1 MQMVKKI
8 LIMLGLVWLGFF
20 VLMPK
25 QELYYKLEEVL
36 EKQSIVMNEKQKDEG
51 LFSLTLHQVD
61 VYVKGIKL
69 ATIEK
74 VDFFTLLFYSSVT
87 CEDVML
93 DDSLKA
99 MAPTQITTAKATH
112 AIWAPLKI
120 NLNAQGPFG
129 SVEGSMHLNDRSVR
143 LDFNESKGIEML
155 KSSLKQDE
163 KGWYYETSF

>member
-8 LIMLGLVWLGFF
+8 LIMIGLVWLALLVF
-20 VLMPK
+20 MPK
-25 QELYYKLEEVL
+25 QELYYKLEEIL
-36 EKQSIVMNEKQKDEG
+36 EKQSIVINEKQKDEG

-87 CEDVML
+87 CEDVIL
-93 DDSLKA
+93 DDSLK
-99 MAPTQITTAKATH
+99 MMVPTQITTVKATH
-112 AIWAPLKI
+112 NILFPLNI

-129 SVEGSMHLNDRSVR
+129 NAEGSVDLSNRSVR

-155 KSSLKQDE
+155 KPSLKQDE

>member
-8 LIMLGLVWLGFF
+8 LIMIGLVWLAFL

-25 QELYYKLEEVL
+25 QELYYKLEEIL
-36 EKQSIVMNEKQKDEG
+36 EKQSIVINEKQKDEG
-51 LFSLTLHQVD
+51 LFSLSLYQVD

-74 VDFFTLLFYSSVT
+74 VDFFTLLLYSSVT
-87 CEDVML
+87 CENVML
-93 DDSLKA
+93 DDSLKT
-99 MAPTQITTAKATH
+99 MLPTEITTVKATH
-112 AIWAPLKI
+112 SILSPLNI
-120 NLNAQGPFG
+120 NLYAEGSFG
-129 SVEGSMHLNDRSVR
+129 NVEGFVHLNDRSVR

-155 KSSLKQDE
+155 KPNLKQDE

>member
-8 LIMLGLVWLGFF
+8 FIMIVLSWLAFI

-36 EKQSIVMNEKQKDEG
+36 EKQSIVLNEKQKDEG
-51 LFSLTLHQVD
+51 MFSLTLHGVD

-69 ATIEK
+69 ASIEK
-74 VDFFTLLFYSSVT
+74 VDFFTLLFYNSVV
-87 CEDVML
+87 CEKIVL
-93 DDSLKA
+93 DDSLKT
-99 MAPTQITTAKATH
+99 MAPTQIRSAKAIH
-112 AIWAPLKI
+112 GIWAPLKI
-120 NLNAQGPFG
+120 NLSAEGSFG
-129 SVEGSMHLNDRSVR
+129 SLEGYVNIGNQNIR

-155 KSSLKQDE
+155 KPTLKQDE